1 MNFFEVT
8 GSVLTLVD
16 DKKAKATKDQKF
28 GFMIRFMQMTR
39 FVERSFHCDTEE
51 DREEWMEKYK
61 EVQKEVSSQSAAA
74 PKPAADA
81 SSAGEEKVYTLADF
95 EMMKV
100 LGKGTFGKVMLSKE
114 KATGDVYAIKVL
126 KKDVILAKDEVT
138 HTLTE
143 NAVLQNTKHPFLTGL
158 KYVGQNSFNK
168 CCFYSLTF
176 YLIYPFFIFGVVFIL
191 LMCRQFFGRVTSFL
205 LIGFLLHIYIYICVN
220 IYIYFFEKKGARSRR
235 QSC

>member
-1 MNFFEVT
+1 
-8 GSVLTLVD
+8 
-16 DKKAKATKDQKF
+16 
-28 GFMIRFMQMTR
+28 
-39 FVERSFHCDTEE
+39 
-51 DREEWMEKYK
+51 MEKYK

-158 KYVGQNSFNK
+158 KYVGPNSFK
-168 CCFYSLTF
+168 QMLFLFSHILSYILFFYFWCGLHFADVQTILWPCDVVPLNWF
-176 YLIYPFFIFGVVFIL
+176 LI
-191 LMCRQFFGRVTSFL
+191 T
-205 LIGFLLHIYIYICVN
+205 HIYICVN
-220 IYIYFFEKKGARSRR
+220 IYIYI
-235 QSC
+235 